1 MAREPVVAFAR
12 FPSGEVRW
20 ARVTPGLR
28 LSEVAAFGLTAGDLW
43 HQITRGRL
51 ALDPPLGLPE
61 LEEALSAVDT
71 RRERPCMTCGRP
83 FVSEWIGNRLCGGCG
98 GLGGSV
104 GPRVTGNRR
113 RAAPRAKSA
122 I

>member
-1 MAREPVVAFAR
+1 MTREPVVALAR

-28 LSEVAAFGLTAGDLW
+28 LSELAAVGFKASDLW
-43 HQITRGRL
+43 QQIARERL
-51 ALDPPLGLPE
+51 AIDPPLSLAE

-71 RRERPCMTCGRP
+71 RCERPCMTCGRP

-104 GPRVTGNRR
+104 GPRVTGKRR
-113 RAAPRAKSA
+113 RELRCP
-122 I
+122 